1 MLILTLEA
9 QKHLDG
15 MSELDMNSILEW
27 IGNQPPINPFVV
39 YCGYMYFFKGEKL
52 VCVKLQEENG
62 VFVMWFDG
70 QIIEFNRMTGNCLIV
85 SFSRNCLEYFS
96 VGNHYQNATP
106 RVCCFLYR
114 LLTQQRIN
122 RVGGRT
128 IHSLRI
134 FFTPTKVVG
143 HIESAGMSTLR
154 PPTDCLS
161 LHEMICG
168 IKQFLMAQISSFF
181 LRRLFIQQL
190 PVLGQTRRLSS
201 VAGNYALRM
210 FYNTTFE
217 IRPQSVA
224 MISTLFLR
232 LCPFHSITRT
242 NHQTRI
248 LMGFLRN
255 ISGSPIFGRILLNFT
270 QNPIGLRQGTGD
282 IDNLLQSYRLKS
294 RLDSCGFPHS
304 IRNCVQNMSAIVD
317 QRKAS
322 YEMRFEKQMSQAP
335 DFNLI
340 KKKNNERFY

>member
-1 MLILTLEA
+1 MSILTSEA
-9 QKHLDG
+9 QKHLDN
-15 MSELDMNSILEW
+15 MSELDLNSILEW

-39 YCGYMYFFKGEKL
+39 YNGYIYFFRGERL
-52 VCVKLQEENG
+52 VCVKLQETNG
-62 VFVMWFDG
+62 VFVLWFDN
-70 QIIEFNRMTGNCLIV
+70 QIIEFDRTTGNCFIV
-85 SFSRNCLEYFS
+85 DFSRSRLEYFCI
-96 VGNHYQNATP
+96 GHHYLNATP
-106 RVCCFLYR
+106 RVLCCFLYR

-143 HIESAGMSTLR
+143 HIECAGMSTLR

-181 LRRLFIQQL
+181 LRRLFLQQL

-210 FYNTTFE
+210 FYNTTFDR
-217 IRPQSVA
+217 IPQSVA

-232 LCPFHSITRT
+232 LCPFDSITRT
-242 NHQTRI
+242 NQTRI

-255 ISGSPIFGRILLNFT
+255 ISDSPIFGRILLNFT
-270 QNPIGLRQGTGD
+270 QNPIGLRQETGG
-282 IDNLLQSYRLKS
+282 IDNLLRSYRLKS
-294 RLDSCGFPHS
+294 KLDSGGFPHS
-304 IRNCVQNMSAIVD
+304 IRDCVQDMSAIVD

-322 YEMRFEKQMSQAP
+322 YEMRFEEQMRLAP

-340 KKKNNERFY
+340 KKE